1 MEQGYLDLLKDV
13 LDNGIKRNDRTN
25 VGTLSIFGA
34 QMKFDLSKGYPLI
47 TTKRIPWKMVL
58 KELLWIVRGKTDA
71 KILQD
76 QGVHIWDGNTS
87 REFLDDRGLHD
98 YPEGDVGPLYGFQFR
113 HWGAKYIN
121 CHTDYTNQGIDQ
133 LANVINEIKTNPTSR
148 RLLIS
153 AWNVEDLD
161 KMSLNP
167 CHTLCQFYV
176 DTNKGTLSC
185 QLYQRSG
192 DLFLGV
198 PFNIA
203 SYSALVFMIAKLC
216 NLKPGTFIHT
226 IGDAHIYNNH
236 ITQVKLQLQRKPFD
250 FPILTLKDG
259 NQESV
264 EDFKLSDFELENYL
278 HHDSIKAPMAI

>member
-1 MEQGYLDLLKDV
+1 MELTYLELLKEV
-13 LDNGIKRNDRTN
+13 LENGTERMDRTK
-25 VGTLSIFGA
+25 VGTRSVFGA

-47 TTKRIPWKMVL
+47 TTKRIPWKMVI
-58 KELLWIVRGKTDA
+58 KELLWIVRGETDA
-71 KILQD
+71 KILQK
-76 QGVHIWDGNTS
+76 QGVNIWDGNTS
-87 REFLDDRGLHD
+87 REFLDNRGLHD
-98 YPEGDVGPLYGFQFR
+98 YPEGDAGPLYGFQFR

-121 CHTDYTNQGIDQ
+121 CTTDYTNQGIDQ
-133 LANVINEIKTNPTSR
+133 IANVIDEIKTNPTSR

-176 DTNKGTLSC
+176 DTKKGTLSC

-203 SYSALVFMIAKLC
+203 SYSALVFMIAKIC

-226 IGDAHIYNNH
+226 LGDAHIYNNH
-236 ITQVKLQLQRKPFD
+236 IEQVKEQIERNPFK
-250 FPILTLKDG
+250 FPILKIKG
-259 NQESV
+259 NQKKIE
-264 EDFKLSDFELENYL
+264 DFELEDFELDNYK
-278 HHDSIKAPMAI
+278 HHKSIKAPMAI

>member
-1 MEQGYLDLLKDV
+1 MEIGYLELLKDV
-13 LDNGIKRNDRTN
+13 LENGTERLDRTK
-25 VGTLSIFGA
+25 VGTRSIFGA

-47 TTKRIPWKMVL
+47 TTKRIPWKMVI
-58 KELLWIVRGKTDA
+58 KELLWIVRGETDA
-71 KILQD
+71 KILQK

-87 REFLDDRGLHD
+87 REFLDGRGLKD
-98 YPEGDVGPLYGFQFR
+98 YPEGDIGPLYGFQFR

-121 CHTDYTNQGIDQ
+121 CTTDYTNQGIDQ
-133 LANVINEIKTNPTSR
+133 ISNLINEIKTNPSSR

-153 AWNVEDLD
+153 AWNVNDLD

-203 SYSALVFMIAKLC
+203 SYSALVYMIAKIC
-216 NLKPGTFIHT
+216 DLKPGTFIHT
-226 IGDAHIYNNH
+226 LGDAHIYNNH
-236 ITQVKLQLQRKPFD
+236 IEQVKEQIERTPFE
-250 FPILTLKDG
+250 FPILSVKG
-259 NQESV
+259 NQKTI
-264 EDFKLSDFELENYL
+264 EDFQLEDFVLENYI
-278 HHDSIKAPMAI
+278 HHKSIKAPMAI